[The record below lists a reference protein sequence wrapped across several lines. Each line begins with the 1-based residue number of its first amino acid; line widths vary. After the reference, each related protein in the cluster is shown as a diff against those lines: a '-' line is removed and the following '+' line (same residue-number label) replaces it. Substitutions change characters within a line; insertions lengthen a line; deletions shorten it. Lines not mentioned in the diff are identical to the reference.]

1 MSYKKRMQ
9 AIRKKRNNRRKKK
22 KKTAAP
28 SLSAPRT
35 RVSKKVLYSGKNLE
49 ISKRVVDRG
58 GLQEDDVV
66 LVPQWEC
73 QIISSFTVSTSINST
88 TSITNTT
95 KSTLQTNR
103 YQPLTSKRTLLTSST
118 NKYILARPKRPL
130 SSLSTDQTKKKLS
143 CDVDDSRD
151 TERVV
156 SKRAILSPPPPP
168 VSTSSI
174 KSSNNLSL
182 PQTSDIL
189 RSSSK
194 RRKVLLTKRR
204 TMPTTTTTR
213 LVKKITGTIPRTK
226 HPTLTD
232 QNGGGDSGIDPSFPG
247 AIGGPIQAPNSI
259 KNALRLHQRDGVT
272 FLWNC
277 LTGNSPALTSVVEE
291 RLETDDCDDE
301 SLRDRGGDGDDG
313 NGGAIDVSLEG
324 RRRRMGRGA
333 ILADEMGLGKT
344 LMTISIIFA
353 FHRRNRNDRFII
365 VCPSSLVTNWAN
377 EFDKWVGRAM
387 QPKRVVV
394 RKGGEEGVRSIK
406 AFVPVK
412 PNKVEVLIVSYELF
426 RINASI
432 LSQAHNI
439 GLLVVDEGHRLKN
452 SSGSQTLS
460 ALNSL
465 RCDARLLITGTPI
478 QNNLSEFHNIVNFV
492 CPGILGNLNTFRR
505 VYERPLAS
513 ANNKNATQTQKER
526 SETLGQQLEAVTS
539 SFMIRRL
546 QKDVLK
552 SLLPPRFETLLFCRP
567 SRTQSDLYKT
577 LSQGASLDHRAPST
591 SASSSDALTLLTRVR
606 KLCSHPLLI
615 EESFRS
621 HITATALNDVATSG
635 KLVVLQNLLTSIR
648 AECPDD
654 KVVIVSNF
662 TSALSSIETMVL
674 QKKSWS
680 FLRLD
685 GSVEQS
691 SRQAIVDSFNRG
703 SVENSFVLL
712 LSSKAGGCGLNLIR
726 ANRLVMFDPDWN
738 PATDMQAMAR
748 VYRPGQ
754 TKECFIYRMFTSGTV
769 EEG

>member
-1 MSYKKRMQ
+1 MSSKYLYNNKTKISRQNVPTAITNNTSNTSNVNNMNSKDGKGNGIDRIINSGSNEYKYNVLYYKRSNKVHKSRLDGILTIVPPIVTLIDSSNDHDHDHDDHDNDNENDPKKKDNDECSVKNSDSIDTSDDESDDDDEEELKGMSYKKRMQ

-103 YQPLTSKRTLLTSST
+103 YQPLTSKKTLLTSST

-313 NGGAIDVSLEG
+313 NGGATDVSLEG

-353 FHRRNRNDRFII
+353 FHRRNRNDVSNFCAVRVFFVCIVGCVIGMCATFEIFCPCSSVLLNMHLLYVII
-365 VCPSSLVTNWAN
+365 RL
-377 EFDKWVGRAM
+377 
-387 QPKRVVV
+387 
-394 RKGGEEGVRSIK
+394 
-406 AFVPVK
+406 
-412 PNKVEVLIVSYELF
+412 LF
-426 RINASI
+426 
-432 LSQAHNI
+432 
-439 GLLVVDEGHRLKN
+439 N
-452 SSGSQTLS
+452 SSCLTSPHLTS
-460 ALNSL
+460 
-465 RCDARLLITGTPI
+465 
-478 QNNLSEFHNIVNFV
+478 
-492 CPGILGNLNTFRR
+492 
-505 VYERPLAS
+505 LAS
-513 ANNKNATQTQKER
+513 A
-526 SETLGQQLEAVTS
+526 L
-539 SFMIRRL
+539 
-546 QKDVLK
+546 
-552 SLLPPRFETLLFCRP
+552 
-567 SRTQSDLYKT
+567 
-577 LSQGASLDHRAPST
+577 
-591 SASSSDALTLLTRVR
+591 
-606 KLCSHPLLI
+606 
-615 EESFRS
+615 
-621 HITATALNDVATSG
+621 
-635 KLVVLQNLLTSIR
+635 
-648 AECPDD
+648 
-654 KVVIVSNF
+654 
-662 TSALSSIETMVL
+662 
-674 QKKSWS
+674 
-680 FLRLD
+680 
-685 GSVEQS
+685 
-691 SRQAIVDSFNRG
+691 
-703 SVENSFVLL
+703 
-712 LSSKAGGCGLNLIR
+712 
-726 ANRLVMFDPDWN
+726 
-738 PATDMQAMAR
+738 
-748 VYRPGQ
+748 
-754 TKECFIYRMFTSGTV
+754 
-769 EEG
+769 